1 MSTNRPEDQGTPP
14 IPFPDESPSTT
25 GPNPRNVATLDKWQT
40 IAAVIA
46 GYASTETHKPQLM
59 GAQFRP
65 ADPADEAARFTVY
78 ATDSFGLAR
87 ITVPA
92 QPDTFPTVDAVIPAA
107 ELATA
112 VAAAVKAHGRREAS
126 STPASLTVDP
136 AAETWTFAT
145 ETTRSTGRV
154 SSHEFP
160 AVTALAAT
168 LDTMADG
175 TAPFIPTGFDA
186 ARLAGWINT
195 AKKAGATLIQFH
207 QWTKPTSPLG
217 ISYTTRPNGPG
228 YTAAPDAIHV
238 AALAMP
244 VRIPPTS

>member
-1 MSTNRPEDQGTPP
+1 MSTNPTKDAGTPA
-14 IPFPDESPSTT
+14 IPFPNTEPAT
-25 GPNPRNVATLDKWQT
+25 PRANSATLDKWQT
-40 IAAVIA
+40 LAAVMT

-65 ADPADEAARFTVY
+65 ADPTDTAARFTVY

-107 ELATA
+107 DLATA
-112 VAAAVKAHGRREAS
+112 IAAAVKAHGRREAS
-126 STPASLTVDP
+126 TTVGTLTVNP
-136 AAETWTFAT
+136 NAETWTFAT
-145 ETTRSTGRV
+145 TTTTSTGRV

-160 AVTALAAT
+160 SVTALAAT

-175 TAPFIPTGFDA
+175 TAPFIPTGFDV

-217 ISYTTRPNGPG
+217 ISYTTTHG
-228 YTAAPDAIHV
+228 AIHV

-244 VRIPPTS
+244 VRIPTN